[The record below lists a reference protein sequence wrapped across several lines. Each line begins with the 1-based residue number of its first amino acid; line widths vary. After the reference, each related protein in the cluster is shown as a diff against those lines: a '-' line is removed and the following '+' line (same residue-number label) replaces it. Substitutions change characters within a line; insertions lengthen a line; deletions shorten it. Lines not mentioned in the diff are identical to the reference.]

1 MKKKENQEMPTITP
15 EEKALVNQIE
25 MSRSTNIKTKA
36 LTTGKV
42 YTEKQLKFIS
52 EYWYR
57 QGYSKAIEDLGM
69 HVVEKNEDKTKH

>member
-1 MKKKENQEMPTITP
+1 MKKKENQENPIISQ

-25 MSRSTNIKTKA
+25 MSRSTNIETKA
-36 LTTGKV
+36 VTTGTL

-52 EYWYR
+52 EYWYE
-57 QGYSKAIEDLGM
+57 QGYKKAIEDLGM

>member
-1 MKKKENQEMPTITP
+1 MKKKENQEMPIVTP

-25 MSRSTNIKTKA
+25 TSRSTDIGSKA
-36 LTTGKV
+36 LTTGKL
-42 YTEKQLKFIS
+42 YTEKQLKYIS

-69 HVVEKNEDKTKH
+69 HVVEKNENETKH